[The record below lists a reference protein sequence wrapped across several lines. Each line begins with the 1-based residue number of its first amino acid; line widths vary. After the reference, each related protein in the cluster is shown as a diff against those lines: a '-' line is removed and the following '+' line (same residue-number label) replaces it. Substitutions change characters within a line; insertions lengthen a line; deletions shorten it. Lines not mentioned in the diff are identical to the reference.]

1 MFVAKVLDDRN
12 DGFLAETA
20 SYASFCL
27 GLSHGQVKEGSL
39 EGSKFLGPGSVAEN
53 HPLRPDQYTK
63 KSSNIVTFGSS
74 KSPQSIIQQA
84 STSHLRIVHS
94 LPSPACEIPVVSS
107 CRGRNWYQPLVACM
121 LSGCSWMFQINL
133 LSFSELPRMP
143 ELAVGIL
150 YLSVVAIFLVSPQH
164 AWYYPRCCPPFA
176 QNSDQHGPYSTKL
189 PGSSLVFLTALVI
202 IPEWWIPNGVDTHKF
217 QVHGIS
223 MSFTDSGPGRW
234 FYSTKPLQ
242 WHIPHLW
249 PTGSR
254 VSYKASSIPVTLDW
268 PSNQPDKR
276 SGMLS

>member
-12 DGFLAETA
+12 YGFLAETA

-53 HPLRPDQYTK
+53 HPLRPGHYTRN
-63 KSSNIVTFGSS
+63 SSKIVTFGSS

-94 LPSPACEIPVVSS
+94 LPSPASEIPVVSS

-150 YLSVVAIFLVSPQH
+150 LYLSVVAIFLVSSQH
-164 AWYYPRCCPPFA
+164 AWYYLRCCPPFA
-176 QNSDQHGPYSTKL
+176 QNSDQHGQYSTKL
-189 PGSSLVFLTALVI
+189 PGSSLVFFNNVGDY
-202 IPEWWIPNGVDTHKF
+202 PWMMNP
-217 QVHGIS
+217 
-223 MSFTDSGPGRW
+223 
-234 FYSTKPLQ
+234 Q
-242 WHIPHLW
+242 WCRHP
-249 PTGSR
+249 
-254 VSYKASSIPVTLDW
+254 
-268 PSNQPDKR
+268 
-276 SGMLS
+276 